1 VATIVLLVCTG
12 NICRSPMAEGFIR
25 RQLAERGVEGVE
37 VESAGVSGWEG
48 SAATEEAVQ
57 ALVELHIDIS
67 DHQARRLT
75 RRLVDAADLVVA
87 MAGEHRDAVTRV
99 VPRAVPRTFT
109 LKELVRLLE
118 ADGVSG
124 GSAPPAERIRARVER
139 ADARRTAAPKP
150 GGDEDVADP
159 LGLGLEAYRATAWEL
174 EELSARVVAG
184 LLGQDEKGGESP
196 ATEGGAA

>member
-57 ALVELHIDIS
+57 ALVELDIDIS

-118 ADGVSG
+118 AEGDPD

-139 ADARRTAAPKP
+139 ADARRTAESER
-150 GGDEDVADP
+150 GGHEDIGDP
-159 LGLGLEAYRATAWEL
+159 LGLGLRTYRATAREL
-174 EELSARVVAG
+174 EELTARMVTG
-184 LLGQDEKGGESP
+184 LLGQEEKRAVSR